1 VASLDIGGL
10 AARESLAVTYTWNF
24 VNNIS
29 GLVVWLVLPGVFV
42 LFRENRNRKALMVL
56 VPLFVVNVLW
66 LGIKKATG
74 MPSSSAAQFDVM
86 FNAFTV
92 GVTIVWLVS
101 HKFVGLNR
109 FVIFLLAL
117 IVLDLTYVLNIF
129 SFSGFAFDDET
140 IMLTAFFCV
149 AATATVFGFVLT
161 GWRCRRR
168 YTALRFMLW
177 LAVWCIAVCVM
188 AMFIYVAI
196 AFVIMSQSTPSGA
209 SFFVQILLVGLIF
222 GGIVYVLLL
231 PFMIMAFK
239 NSLFRER
246 FYGCF
251 RLEGMQECCKIGTVG
266 ETISTENGKDL
277 I

>member
-1 VASLDIGGL
+1 MASLDIGGL
-10 AARESLAVTYTWNF
+10 AAKGSPAVTYTWNF

-29 GLVVWLVLPGVFV
+29 GLVVWLVLLAVFV
-42 LFRENRNRKALMVL
+42 LFRENRNRKALLVL

-74 MPSSSAAQFDVM
+74 MPSSSVTQFDFI

-92 GVTIVWLVS
+92 GLTIVWLVS
-101 HKFVGLNR
+101 HKFAGLNR

-140 IMLTAFFCV
+140 VMLTTFFCV
-149 AATATVFGFVLT
+149 AATTTLFGFVLA

-177 LAVWCIAVCVM
+177 LAVWCIAVCVI
-188 AMFIYVAI
+188 AMFIYVVI
-196 AFVIMSQSTPSGA
+196 AFVIMGQSTSLGA
-209 SFFVQILLVGLIF
+209 LFVLILFTGLIV
-222 GGIVYVLLL
+222 GGILYVLLL
-231 PFMIMAFK
+231 LFMILAFK

-251 RLEGMQECCKIGTVG
+251 RLKEMQECCKIATAE

-277 I
+277 R

>member
-1 VASLDIGGL
+1 MDIDDLG
-10 AARESLAVTYTWNF
+10 ARESSAVTYTWSF

-29 GLVVWLVLPGVFV
+29 GLVVWLVLGGVFV
-42 LFRENRNRKALMVL
+42 LFRENRSRKALLVL
-56 VPLFVVNVLW
+56 VPLLVVNVLW
-66 LGIKKATG
+66 LGIKKAIG
-74 MPSSSAAQFDVM
+74 MPSSTAAQFDVM

-101 HKFVGLNR
+101 HKFAGLNR

-117 IVLDLTYVLNIF
+117 IVLDLSYVLNIF

-140 IMLTAFFCV
+140 VMLTAFFCV
-149 AATATVFGFVLT
+149 AATTTLFGFVLT
-161 GWRCRRR
+161 GWRCRIR

-177 LAVWCIAVCVM
+177 QAVWCIAVCVM
-188 AMFIYVAI
+188 ATFIYVVI
-196 AFVIMSQSTPSGA
+196 AFVIMGQSTSLDA
-209 SFFVQILLVGLIF
+209 SFFVQILLVGPIF
-222 GGIVYVLLL
+222 SGILYVLLL
-231 PFMIMAFK
+231 PFMILAFK

-251 RLEGMQECCKIGTVG
+251 RLKGMGECCKIATVG
-266 ETISTENGKDL
+266 DSISTENGKDL